1 MRINATFKRPV
12 VLPTDQIHASFFTLL
27 GSATGLVLS
36 GIGLLL
42 SWRNPGTRLPVEFES
57 MGALILAV
65 AISTH
70 VTHLSI
76 RIGHFGVGLGVASLY
91 LWAAS
96 WIPFSLDSKRYLVI
110 GWQQYFYCCWGLAL
124 AFFAIT
130 TFLALWI
137 KEANEERDLQDPSE
151 KIHISFSSLL
161 FIAAGLLIFSIGF
174 FDMAA
179 HLDGERLSWT
189 LQFIGP
195 LLISW
200 GLMNH
205 LAHLTKHL
213 GYTGAILGVISAL
226 IWAAC
231 SLPFAIKPILAFDS
245 TWGLRIS
252 NGLFSLPYFLTA
264 ATLAA
269 VALRKRSLKTLTS
282 IE

>member
-1 MRINATFKRPV
+1 V
-12 VLPTDQIHASFFTLL
+12 VLAVDEIHASFFTLL

-42 SWRNPGTRLPVEFES
+42 SWRHPGTGLPVEFES
-57 MGALILAV
+57 IGALILAV
-65 AISTH
+65 AVSTH
-70 VTHLSI
+70 FTHLSM
-76 RIGHFGVGLGVASLY
+76 RVGRFGVGVGVASLY
-91 LWAAS
+91 VWAAS
-96 WIPFSLDSKRYLVI
+96 WIPFALNSKRYLMI

-130 TFLALWI
+130 TFLALLI
-137 KEANEERDLQDPSE
+137 KEGNEELDIQDPFK
-151 KIHISFSSLL
+151 KIHITFTSLL
-161 FIAAGLLIFSIGF
+161 FVAAGLLVFSIGF

-179 HLDGERLSWT
+179 HLNGERLSWA
-189 LQFIGP
+189 LQFVGP

-200 GLMNH
+200 GLISH
-205 LAHLTKHL
+205 LEHLTKHL
-213 GYTGAILGVISAL
+213 GFNGAILGVSSAL

-264 ATLAA
+264 ATLVA
-269 VALRKRSLKTLTS
+269 VALRKRSLKISTS